1 MLLDDYVLEEL
12 GHGAGAVNQIE
23 ERLSRRIL
31 DALERLRKG
40 ATSSEMTT

>member
-23 ERLSRRIL
+23 NACL